1 MIKEGEQEKAVSEP
15 TVRRL
20 PVYHRLLKE
29 LQTEGWSFVSCT
41 DIGEK
46 LVLDPTQVRKDL
58 EVTGVVGKPKVGYV
72 VPALIDGIE
81 QFLGFKTVNEA
92 CLVGVGNLGA
102 ALLGYRKFQEYGMDI
117 VAVFDN
123 GASKVGGTIHGKP
136 ILPISK
142 FSDLARR
149 MHLLIGIITVP
160 APAAQE
166 VADVMVKAGIRAIW
180 NFAPIR
186 LRVPGEIILH
196 NEDLYC
202 SLASLSQK
210 LSQSLHRR
218 AGQIPGAN
226 IPACTPG

>member
-1 MIKEGEQEKAVSEP
+1 M
-15 TVRRL
+15 
-20 PVYHRLLKE
+20 
-29 LQTEGWSFVSCT
+29 
-41 DIGEK
+41 
-46 LVLDPTQVRKDL
+46 
-58 EVTGVVGKPKVGYV
+58 
-72 VPALIDGIE
+72 PALIDGIE

-92 CLVGVGNLGA
+92 CLVGAGNLGA
-102 ALLGYRKFQEYGMDI
+102 ALLGYRKFHEYGMDI

-123 GASKVGGTIHGKP
+123 EPLKIGGMIHDKP
-136 ILPISK
+136 ILPFSK

-166 VADVMVKAGIRAIW
+166 VADIMVQAGIRAIW
-180 NFAPIR
+180 NFAPTR

-210 LSQSLHRR
+210 LSQSLHKR
-218 AGQIPGAN
+218 AERLPDTEASIAMPSPSKKTRIQE
-226 IPACTPG
+226 TL